1 MTFEPRVPFCFETS
15 RNDAYLPSKTP
26 VAQVMDNAQ
35 VQSQLDFISISGPTS
50 VDKGKQNVKFCA
62 TNVPPVV
69 NGETTTYAWSIKTNV
84 GSAVIDGPTDE
95 QCVSID
101 YDAGNYGTQ
110 VIQCV
115 ITNSESPDS
124 PLTLTYT
131 INVLDT

>member
-1 MTFEPRVPFCFETS
+1 MTFKKRVPFVFETS
-15 RNDAYLPSKTP
+15 RDEAYPPSKTP

-35 VQSQLDFISISGPTS
+35 VQGQLDFIVLTGPKR
-50 VDKGKQNVKFCA
+50 VKKGSQNVKFCA
-62 TNVPPVV
+62 SDVPPIV
-69 NGETTTYAWSIKTNV
+69 NMEETTYAWSIKTNV
-84 GSAVIDGPTDE
+84 GSAVIDGATDE
-95 QCVSID
+95 QCVTID

-131 INVLDT
+131 IEVYE